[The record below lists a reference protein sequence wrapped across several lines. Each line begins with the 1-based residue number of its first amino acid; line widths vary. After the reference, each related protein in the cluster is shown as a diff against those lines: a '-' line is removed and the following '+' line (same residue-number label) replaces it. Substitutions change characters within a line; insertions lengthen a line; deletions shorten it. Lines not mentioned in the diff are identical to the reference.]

1 MGRAEH
7 HSGELTAIADDPA
20 VANVCIVMPA
30 YNAARTLE
38 RTYLALPASLR
49 EHVVV
54 GDDASAD
61 ETSAVAGALGVRCIR
76 NERNLGYGGN
86 LKRLFGVALDEGADI
101 VVELHADDQYDSS
114 LVDIL
119 VEYIRRGH
127 FDVMQG
133 NRIRSRDEALDGG
146 MPWYRYYGNR
156 ALTLFENV
164 WFGLTLGEWHSGLKA
179 FRADVLRALPLGGY
193 PNDHSFA
200 SEILMDSVAAGYRV
214 GEVPIPVRYRSDSS
228 SVDVPGL
235 VSYGLLTVG
244 GALRRPPWRRK
255 RYGSNRLPPLTG
267 RRTHGEERG

>member
-1 MGRAEH
+1 MTSPDALVDPRGRL
-7 HSGELTAIADDPA
+7 S
-20 VANVCIVMPA
+20 VYVVMPA

-38 RTYLALPASLR
+38 RTYRALPVCLR
-49 EHVVV
+49 EHVLI
-54 GDDASAD
+54 GDDASSD
-61 ETSAVAGALGVRCIR
+61 ETPGVAEALGVPFFR

-86 LKRLFGVALDEGADI
+86 LKRLLRAALDHDADI
-101 VVELHADDQYDSS
+101 VVELHADDQYDAG

-127 FDVMQG
+127 FDVVQG

-179 FRADVLRALPLGGY
+179 FRSEVLRSLPIETY
-193 PNDHSFA
+193 PNDHAFA

-235 VSYGLLTVG
+235 ISYGLSTLG
-244 GALRRPPWRRK
+244 GALRRPPWRRR
-255 RYGSNRLPPLTG
+255 RYGSNKLPPLRHDVMT
-267 RRTHGEERG
+267 THADE